1 MKLAMFAA
9 AATLALAA
17 CQEDKAQKAL
27 VDSCVADGLNQKTC
41 TCLATETKKQVD
53 PEVYEAMALAA
64 QGKEDEANAL
74 MEKMP
79 IEKRFSVASGITSA
93 MGACAVEG

>member
-1 MKLAMFAA
+1 MKLSVFVAA
-9 AATLALAA
+9 TTLALAA

-27 VDSCVADGLNQKTC
+27 VVSCVKDGLPEKAC
-41 TCLATETKKQVD
+41 KCLADETKKTVD
-53 PEVYEAMALAA
+53 PEVYQAMALAA
-64 QGKEDEANAL
+64 EGKDNEANAL